1 MAEGSALAAKII
13 EVSEFSEFMDKMH
26 KLAKLRV
33 WTLREILMLLEPEH
47 LRRLWQEEMIL

>member
-1 MAEGSALAAKII
+1 
-13 EVSEFSEFMDKMH
+13 MDKMH